1 MKTTFRKLFSLI
13 SLSVALAGGFCLSS
27 AEAQV
32 VKISKPGERHALVR
46 RGDEIEISQHYKPS
60 TTPWADDKLETHKVS
75 GSAGQA
81 SGGVDLQ
88 TLETRAGTFVNKGE
102 GALSVGAAGQAHLIR
117 VTTGG
122 QASTQTLQVQ
132 GRDVLGTE
140 ASGSA
145 EGYLGARGVA
155 ETGLEFGKD
164 PTIKAMVGGFAG
176 QNVSAQG
183 STRVKVLGGGL
194 GANGSVSAG
203 VGVEGSAGLSI
214 TKEGTKIALGG
225 FAGDSAS
232 ATGGF
237 DVMGVGAGATATGY
251 AGVGAEISSTASF
264 EKGKLK
270 IKGTLGAALGVGG
283 KVDVDLT
290 VDLAKVEEE
299 GKAFAS
305 NVEHFGK
312 QVGQDFQQAGQ
323 QIDRDFKQAGAVI
336 ERDLNKFGNE
346 TKAVFEQEIPNAF
359 KQAGQEIEGAAK
371 IAGSEV
377 KNFFENDVKNSF
389 NQAGREIDHGV
400 NKAGNEVKNF
410 FENDVKNA
418 FNQAGNDINREANK
432 AAQQIDQGFKSFGN
446 DVSKGFKSLFGG

>member
-1 MKTTFRKLFSLI
+1 MKTTFTKLFGLI
-13 SLSVALAGGFCLSS
+13 SLSVALAGGLFLSS

-32 VKISKPGERHALVR
+32 VKIRKPGERHALVR
-46 RGDEIEISQHYKPS
+46 KGDEIEISQHYKPS
-60 TTPWADDKLETHKVS
+60 TTPWADDKLETHQVS

-88 TLETRAGTFVNKGE
+88 TLETRAGTFVNKGD

-117 VTTGG
+117 VAVGG
-122 QASTQTLQVQ
+122 QASTDTIKVQ
-132 GRDVLGTE
+132 GRDVLGSE

-164 PTIKAMVGGFAG
+164 PTLKAIVGGFAG

-183 STRVKVLGGGL
+183 ETRAKILGGGL

-203 VGVEGSAGLSI
+203 VGVEGSAGLSV
-214 TKEGTKIALGG
+214 TKEGTKIGVGG
-225 FAGDSAS
+225 FAGDSAT

-237 DVMGVGAGATATGY
+237 DVMGIGAGATATGY
-251 AGVGAEISSTASF
+251 AGVGAELSSQSSF

-270 IKGTLGAALGVGG
+270 IKGTAGAALGLGG
-283 KVDVDLT
+283 KVSVDLT
-290 VDLAKVEEE
+290 VDLTKVEEE
-299 GKAFAS
+299 GKAFAG

-312 QVGQDFQQAGQ
+312 QAGEEFKQAGQ
-323 QIDRDFKQAGAVI
+323 QIDRDFKQAGAVM

-346 TKAVFEQEIPNAF
+346 TKAVFEQEIPKALD
-359 KQAGQEIEGAAK
+359 KAGT
-371 IAGSEV
+371 EV
-377 KNFFENDVKNSF
+377 KTFFEQDVKNSF
-389 NQAGREIDHGV
+389 NQAGQQIDQGV

-410 FENDVKNA
+410 FENDVKNS
-418 FNQAGNDINREANK
+418 FNQAGNDITREANK
-432 AAQQIDQGFKSFGN
+432 AGQQIDQGFKNFGN
-446 DVSKGFKSLFGG
+446 DVSKGFQSLKFW

>member
-1 MKTTFRKLFSLI
+1 MKTSFRKLFSLI
-13 SLSVALAGGFCLSS
+13 SLSVALAGGLFINS
-27 AEAQV
+27 ADAQV
-32 VKISKPGERHALVR
+32 VKISKPGERHSLVR

-75 GSAGQA
+75 GQFGQA

-88 TLETRAGTFVNKGE
+88 TLETRAGTFVNKGD

-117 VTTGG
+117 VGVGG
-122 QASTQTLQVQ
+122 TASTQTIKVQ
-132 GRDVLGTE
+132 GRDVLANE
-140 ASGSA
+140 ANGSA
-145 EGYLGARGVA
+145 EGYIGARGVA
-155 ETGLEFGKD
+155 ETGIEFGKD
-164 PTIKAMVGGFAG
+164 PTVKAIVGGFAG
-176 QNVSAQG
+176 QNISAEG
-183 STRVKVLGGGL
+183 DARTKILGAGL
-194 GANGSVSAG
+194 GVNGNVSAG

-214 TKEGTKIALGG
+214 TKEGTKIGVGG

-237 DVMGVGAGATATGY
+237 DVLGVGAGATATGY
-251 AGVGAEISSTASF
+251 AGVGAELSSTASM

-283 KVDVDLT
+283 KVSVDLT
-290 VDLAKVEEE
+290 VDLTKVEEE

-305 NVEHFGK
+305 NVEHFGQQAGEEFK
-312 QVGQDFQQAGQ
+312 QAGQ
-323 QIDRDFKQAGAVI
+323 QIDRDFKQVGAVI
-336 ERDLNKFGNE
+336 ERDLNQFGNE

-377 KNFFENDVKNSF
+377 KNFFEQDVKNSF
-389 NQAGREIDHGV
+389 NQAGREIDSGV
-400 NKAGNEVKNF
+400 NQAGNEVKNF
-410 FENDVKNA
+410 FENDVKNS